1 MDSIQ
6 VGKLYQFNYGVWP
19 LPYGWNTIDEANVC
33 HSINGCYRFVEDLCL
48 VLECKSFNSK
58 SIDDYFAVK
67 VLIENGNTYWICV
80 NQGSLVLLGAD
91 LRGAI
96 LDRVVGANYTGTIR

>member
-6 VGKLYQFNYGVWP
+6 VGKLYQFNYKEWP

-33 HSINGCYRFVEDLCL
+33 YTKGICYGLVEDLCL
-48 VLECKSFNSK
+48 VLECKSFDSK
-58 SIDDYFAVK
+58 FDDDYFAVK

-80 NQGSLVLLGAD
+80 NQDALVLA
-91 LRGAI
+91 
-96 LDRVVGANYTGTIR
+96 VKE